1 MILNSNKSLAYRV
14 VLYVLM
20 FCMATFILTIGFF
33 YFYSKSSI
41 TRMTKDNAELIT
53 QNTAQ
58 DVGQIF
64 LGVEKIL
71 ANHICSFYEHKMNPD
86 SLHHLTEM
94 ITKTNPEILASALA
108 FEPYYF
114 ESKGRYFCPYSCRKE
129 DRIDNTFLGGKDYEY
144 FYMDWYQV
152 PTTIEEPY
160 WSEPYFDEG
169 ASEKLITTYSVP
181 LFETTDEGRRAIG
194 VFTVDLSLDW
204 LTEKVSAV
212 KILESGYATVLTKNG
227 TFVTHP
233 NSDYIMN
240 QTIFSVAT
248 ENNSDELRSIGRLVQ
263 QGGHGF
269 IGSYLFGMHRTLCY
283 MPLATT
289 GWSMIVI
296 FKDKE
301 MYAPL
306 RKITVVVLI
315 LLVFAL
321 ILLSV
326 LIMKVVE
333 KQIKP
338 LSCFAKSAAEIAD
351 GNFEV
356 KLPNVK
362 TQDEMKEL
370 HSAFEHMQTDLKTYI
385 DNLKVTTSA
394 KEKIESELRIAREI
408 QMGMIPK
415 IFPPFPNVD
424 EIDLYAVLHP
434 AREVG
439 GDLYDFFMIDDN
451 HLCFAIGD
459 VSGKGVPASLFMAVT
474 RTLLR
479 SVSPNEL
486 STTNIVESLNNSL
499 AFGNEASMFVTFFI
513 GIINLKS
520 GKLKYSNAGHNPP
533 IMVKNGTE
541 CDYFEPT
548 CEIPIGIYEDFTYSE
563 HVRYLER
570 GDTIFLYTDGVTE
583 AEDCNEVLYSD
594 ARLLTTVRN
603 EKVFSPKEI
612 IERVKADVAVHVEGF
627 QQSDDLTMLSVI
639 YHGTKE

>member
-1 MILNSNKSLAYRV
+1 MILNADKSLAYRV
-14 VLYVLM
+14 VLYVLL
-20 FCMATFILTIGFF
+20 FCMAIFILTIGFF

-41 TRMTKDNAELIT
+41 TRMTMNNAELMT

-58 DVGQIF
+58 DVSQIF
-64 LGVEKIL
+64 SGVEKIVD
-71 ANHICSFYEHKMNPD
+71 NHICTFYEQKINPD
-86 SLHHLTEM
+86 SLHRLTEM
-94 ITKTNPEILASALA
+94 ITKTNPEILGSALA
-108 FEPYYF
+108 FEPHYF
-114 ESKGRYFCPYSCRKE
+114 EGKGRYFCPYSCRGE
-129 DRIDNTFLGGKDYEY
+129 DTIHNVYLGSKDYEY
-144 FYMDWYQV
+144 FYMDWYQIA
-152 PTTIEEPY
+152 TTIKQPY

-169 ASEKLITTYSVP
+169 GSNQLITSYSVP
-181 LFETTDEGRRAIG
+181 LFETTDQGQRAIG

-233 NSDYIMN
+233 NSEFIMN

-248 ENNSDELRSIGRLVQ
+248 ENNSEELRSIGRLVQ
-263 QGGHGF
+263 KGGHGF
-269 IGSYLFGMHRTLCY
+269 VGSHLFGMDRTLCY

-289 GWSMIVI
+289 GWSIIVI

-321 ILLSV
+321 ILLSF

-356 KLPNVK
+356 SLPKV
-362 TQDEMKEL
+362 TTHDEMQEL
-370 HSAFEHMQTDLKTYI
+370 RSAFGHMQTDLKTYME
-385 DNLKVTTSA
+385 NLKNTTTA

-415 IFPPFPNVD
+415 IFPPFPDVK
-424 EIDLYAVLHP
+424 EIDLYAMLLP

-439 GDLYDFFMIDDN
+439 GDLYDFFMIDDE

-486 STTNIVESLNNSL
+486 STTTIVESLNNAL
-499 AFGNEASMFVTFFI
+499 AYGNEASMFVTFFI
-513 GIINLKS
+513 GIINLKT
-520 GKLKYSNAGHNPP
+520 GKLKYTNAGHNPP
-533 IMVKNGTE
+533 VMISDGTQ

-548 CEIPIGIYEDFTYSE
+548 SEIPIGIYEDFSYSE
-563 HVRYLER
+563 HERLLQR
-570 GDTIFLYTDGVTE
+570 GDIVFLYTDGVTE
-583 AEDCNEVLYSD
+583 AEDCHEVLYSD
-594 ARLLTTVRN
+594 ERLLATVMN
-603 EKVFSPKEI
+603 EKVYSPKEI

-639 YHGTKE
+639 YHGTKD